1 MASETES
8 FSSSPPPNPSG
19 TFERFELTSLSSAR
33 SSPATPLP
41 ATPSP
46 RPRGTAT
53 NFIKVDWAL
62 WGRQEW
68 AKWPGFE
75 RYTGGQDTRAW
86 WQAYGYRVE
95 DHSTSRQG
103 NKLKWICADC
113 FARGFKKK
121 SDFCFICS
129 TGVSVKKHLR
139 DAHGIQA
146 PNDAVCRRGGLL
158 LQNQTIARFAG
169 ADFENPGDQFLM
181 SKLRGQ
187 FNVKGLRMLL
197 LDWITY
203 HNLPFETVNAERF
216 QRILL
221 YGNPLLDSALLP
233 SAKTLLR
240 MLKSEY
246 AGAVGPVTE
255 VLQNA
260 RSQIHF
266 SFDGWTSK
274 SCTSFLGINA
284 QFVDRNFNQHRIF
297 FGLRPLGGR
306 HTGTSLANEV
316 CDTLA
321 FWRTDDLDRVGY
333 FTLDNA
339 ANNDTCMKNIAFE
352 LGFCATE
359 RRIRCAAH
367 ILNLSVR
374 ATLYG
379 SKGENL
385 AAIVSADG
393 DDDEDEDEVDRAID
407 EALRGEMLNDEI
419 GFELDALEP
428 IEDCYSSHPAPE
440 EITNATFREFSLH
453 GAPGMLHNIGLQLRA
468 SPQLYEQFLQ
478 SQRKESGK
486 SSTLHW
492 VFNNATRWDSDKR
505 MMERA
510 LILRPALNTFFND
523 VQNRWE
529 SESGSERTKPVVLKY
544 RLSPYDWKVVEILVK
559 LLKPSEVATKQLQG
573 SGMPGTRSTCGS
585 FDEYF
590 PVEILLDHLESAI
603 EGTVYEEIE
612 DSGTK
617 ERKDIETA
625 IFEGL
630 DSKTRKLLKVFIKL
644 GWKKLHKY
652 YDLLTSAAYVGAVVF
667 NPTKKWRLLDLLWSR
682 VPSRKAKSWRQDYE
696 HKLLQIWERYKDR
709 EVDCEVVPTP
719 EDVSMDY
726 IERRLARSVAGSA
739 LFRSP
744 STTAISF
751 RKGNNKTKQM
761 AAGTAIDDEYARYC
775 AEDVVNSPH
784 YRCRPIDWW
793 KINVGRYPR
802 LSMLAIDML
811 SIPSSSAESERT
823 FSSAGRMIGPLR
835 NRLRREIVAMAQCI
849 RSWSA
854 AGIYSPSLPLLNLD
868 DSQWVDTLAS
878 LKGSE

>member
-1 MASETES
+1 MASEIDS
-8 FSSSPPPNPSG
+8 FSSSPPPNPSS

-33 SSPATPLP
+33 SSPATSLP

-53 NFIKVDWAL
+53 DFIKVDWTL

-146 PNDAVCRRGGLL
+146 PNDAACRRGGLL

-181 SKLRGQ
+181 SNLRGQ
-187 FNVKGLRMLL
+187 FNVKGFRMLL

-240 MLKSEY
+240 MLESEY
-246 AGAVGPVTE
+246 AGAVGP
-255 VLQNA
+255 
-260 RSQIHF
+260 
-266 SFDGWTSK
+266 
-274 SCTSFLGINA
+274 
-284 QFVDRNFNQHRIF
+284 HRILL
-297 FGLRPLGGR
+297 GLRPLGGR
-306 HTGTSLANEV
+306 HTGTSLADEV

-321 FWRTDDLDRVGY
+321 FWRINDLDRVGY

-339 ANNDTCMKNIAFE
+339 ANNDTCMENIAFE

-374 ATLYG
+374 AMLYG

-385 AAIVSADG
+385 ASIVSAEG
-393 DDDEDEDEVDRAID
+393 DDNEDEEEVDRAID

-428 IEDCYSSHPAPE
+428 IEDCNSSHPAPE
-440 EITNATFREFSLH
+440 EITNATFREYSLH

-510 LILRPALNTFFND
+510 LILRPALNTFFN
-523 VQNRWE
+523 N
-529 SESGSERTKPVVLKY
+529 PVVLEY

-559 LLKPSEVATKQLQG
+559 LLEPFEVATKQLQG

-590 PVEILLDHLESAI
+590 PVIEILLDHLESAI

-612 DSGTK
+612 DPGTK

-630 DSKTRKLLKVFIKL
+630 DSKTWNLL
-644 GWKKLHKY
+644 
-652 YDLLTSAAYVGAVVF
+652 
-667 NPTKKWRLLDLLWSR
+667 KKWRLLDLLWSR
-682 VPSRKAKSWRQDYE
+682 VPSREAKSWRQDYE

-744 STTAISF
+744 STTATSF

-761 AAGTAIDDEYARYC
+761 AAGTAIDD
-775 AEDVVNSPH
+775 
-784 YRCRPIDWW
+784 DW
-793 KINVGRYPR
+793 
-802 LSMLAIDML
+802 
-811 SIPSSSAESERT
+811 
-823 FSSAGRMIGPLR
+823 
-835 NRLRREIVAMAQCI
+835 
-849 RSWSA
+849 
-854 AGIYSPSLPLLNLD
+854 SLPAVIYVGD
-868 DSQWVDTLAS
+868 RYAQYPMVIC
-878 LKGSE
+878 GE